1 MSPTEHTNEDTGVE
15 PDRGSADGPTRASIL
30 GIGAVIFVVA
40 VLIMLHLS
48 GVLGSGGH

>member
-1 MSPTEHTNEDTGVE
+1 MRPTEHTNEE

-30 GIGAVIFVVA
+30 GIGGVILVVA

-48 GVLGSGGH
+48 DVLGSGGH